1 MQPAER
7 EESLELEESTER
19 EGEDGQGEGETEL
32 DKELA
37 KEVSFNSI
45 LKLVGH
51 NFTIYYP

>member
-1 MQPAER
+1 MQPAEQ
-7 EESLELEESTER
+7 EESLELEESTEQ
-19 EGEDGQGEGETEL
+19 EGEDSQGEGETEL

-51 NFTIYYP
+51 NFTIYNP

>member
-37 KEVSFNSI
+37 EEVSVKSI
-45 LKLVGH
+45 LKVVGH
-51 NFTIYYP
+51 NLLPR